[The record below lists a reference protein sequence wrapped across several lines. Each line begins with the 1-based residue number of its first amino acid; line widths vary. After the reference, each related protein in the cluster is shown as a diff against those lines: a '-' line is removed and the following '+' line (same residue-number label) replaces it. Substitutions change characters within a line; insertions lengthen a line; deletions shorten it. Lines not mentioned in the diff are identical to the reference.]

1 MTRGSFLSCSDSSRA
16 SPLSECII
24 MNTPPSDSE
33 SEGYTSLTDTP
44 VNEAANSEAEADTDE
59 AVTPPDD
66 DLSTTITSPSEYSS
80 DAHNGNADIK
90 TKMNAQ
96 IFLYTIFHVLK
107 VLFLLLMII

>member
-1 MTRGSFLSCSDSSRA
+1 MNCSESSRA

-24 MNTPPSDSE
+24 INTPPSDSE
-33 SEGYTSLTDTP
+33 SDGYTSLTVTP
-44 VNEAANSEAEADTDE
+44 VNEAANSEAEAVTDE

-66 DLSTTITSPSEYSS
+66 DDFSTTITSPSVYSS

-96 IFLYTIFHVLK
+96 IFLYTIFSRP
-107 VLFLLLMII
+107 